1 LSRQDERVGTFTR
14 WVKYGRAKLDDVLQR
29 GNEELDRREA
39 ELEADAAERPWAH
52 RDAAAPTVDDVRD
65 RIAHDAGQPAP
76 APTPEE
82 GFDLAEQQRKAD
94 DRLSKIR
101 DELGLGDEE
110 KPPDA

>member
-1 LSRQDERVGTFTR
+1 MGTFTR

-39 ELEADAAERPWAH
+39 ELEVDAAERPWAH
-52 RDAAAPTVDDVRD
+52 ADTEQTTLDDVRD
-65 RIAHDAGQPAP
+65 RITHDAGQPAP
-76 APTPEE
+76 APSPAE

-94 DRLSKIR
+94 DRLAKIR